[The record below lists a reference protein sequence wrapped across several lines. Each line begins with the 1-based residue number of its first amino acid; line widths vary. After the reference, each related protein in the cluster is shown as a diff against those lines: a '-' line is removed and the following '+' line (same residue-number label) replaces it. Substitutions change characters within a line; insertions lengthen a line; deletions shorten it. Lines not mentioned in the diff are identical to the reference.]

1 MTSMGL
7 VRVEAVA
14 AASGPDIA
22 CRRRWGQSL
31 GVKLESC
38 SGNGREREREK
49 VSDKWLLISSLTP
62 PANLA

>member
-7 VRVEAVA
+7 VSVEAVA
-14 AASGPDIA
+14 AASGPEIA

-38 SGNGREREREK
+38 SENRRENK
-49 VSDKWLLISSLTP
+49 VSERWLLISSLT
-62 PANLA
+62 

>member
-38 SGNGREREREK
+38 SGNRRERVK
-49 VSDKWLLISSLTP
+49 FQMSSCLSVP
-62 PANLA
+62 